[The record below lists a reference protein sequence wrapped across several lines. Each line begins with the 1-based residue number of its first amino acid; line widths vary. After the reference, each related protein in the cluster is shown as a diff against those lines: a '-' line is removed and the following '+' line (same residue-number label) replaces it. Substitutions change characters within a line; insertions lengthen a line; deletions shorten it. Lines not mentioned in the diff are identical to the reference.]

1 MAYVV
6 TATWTVTDGNEEIVL
21 DSLKKLTP
29 ASRAEPGCQYYQA
42 YHDPADPRV
51 FRLFEVYD
59 DEAAYQAH
67 GASDVTDDRLDL
79 EMSVDV
85 NGVRLGSDRSA
96 NMAWSFAE
104 LVAYAWRSSWVRAGD
119 VIASGTCASGALAEH
134 WGRSGWHEPPP
145 LKPGD
150 VVTMTIGHIGSIE
163 NTVVEGV
170 PEASP
175 IVPARRR
182 LAGARS

>member
-6 TATWTVTDGNEEIVL
+6 TATWTVTEGNEEIVL

-79 EMSVDV
+79 EMNVDV
-85 NGVRLGSDRSA
+85 NGVRLGSDRRRTWPGRS
-96 NMAWSFAE
+96 
-104 LVAYAWRSSWVRAGD
+104 LSSWRMPG
-119 VIASGTCASGALAEH
+119 
-134 WGRSGWHEPPP
+134 GRRGC
-145 LKPGD
+145 
-150 VVTMTIGHIGSIE
+150 
-163 NTVVEGV
+163 
-170 PEASP
+170 
-175 IVPARRR
+175 VPATSSRPVPAPRVHRPNTGGDPAGMSRRR
-182 LAGARS
+182 